1 LTTQPPRSSAQTTA
15 RREEGFAC
23 LHGLRGVLALWVVL
37 YHTSNAA
44 TGPLHVIRYGY
55 LAVDMFFVMSGFIL
69 LHTHR
74 ADCRTLGARAA
85 LHFWSLRLWRT
96 YPVNIA
102 AFLLSVGITLA
113 IAHTLPDATT
123 LADALLF
130 LNTWIIPVA
139 DHAANGALWSLKIE
153 WWGYFAFPLLCP
165 LVIRLSPRNAILVLA
180 PAIMLGEVA
189 LFSFGVGGLQFDNQG
204 FDRQL
209 LRMASGFGLGCV
221 LRVGFDHQLVRRM
234 RGDGLMVAM
243 IAAALVV
250 LLIGDPSLSLPFLAV
265 IVVTACRPGALTRLL
280 LANPVALWLG
290 RLSFSIYMVH
300 FPIMVLFG
308 YVQHRAGGAVPGWA
322 STLATLLATCVAAS
336 LICRWIE
343 EPARRFGRRLTDAR
357 LPLAPAAQNS

>member
-1 LTTQPPRSSAQTTA
+1 MAHGP
-15 RREEGFAC
+15 GAC
-23 LHGLRGVLALWVVL
+23 LKAAIPCEPFDPIVDDTAAPLQRPDHR
-37 YHTSNAA
+37 A
-44 TGPLHVIRYGY
+44 TGGRLCLP
-55 LAVDMFFVMSGFIL
+55 
-69 LHTHR
+69 
-74 ADCRTLGARAA
+74 ARAA
-85 LHFWSLRLWRT
+85 RRPSYWAS
-96 YPVNIA
+96 I
-102 AFLLSVGITLA
+102 
-113 IAHTLPDATT
+113 
-123 LADALLF
+123 
-130 LNTWIIPVA
+130 
-139 DHAANGALWSLKIE
+139 
-153 WWGYFAFPLLCP
+153 
-165 LVIRLSPRNAILVLA
+165 
-180 PAIMLGEVA
+180 LGEVA

-209 LRMASGFGLGCV
+209 LRMASGFWLGCV

-243 IAAALVV
+243 IAAALMV

-343 EPARRFGRRLTDAR
+343 EPARRFGRRLTEAR
-357 LPLAPAAQNS
+357 LPLAPTARNR